1 MCTATVV
8 LLMRVIFITI
18 CIHSFI
24 HSFIHVFI
32 PQMTMRLRHPN
43 IVLFMGFC
51 ASGRDFM
58 IITELC
64 LQGSVHDVIA
74 SSQERRWGAAHHN
87 AAEHF
92 SWALRLAIDITRGM
106 SYLHHAWRD
115 PVVHQDLKSPNVG
128 HSVLKIVTRRKFGDI
143 LLICTVQ
150 RCFFRLTI
158 GISIFS
164 NAAVLISI
172 LLLLLR
178 CVGV

>member
-1 MCTATVV
+1 
-8 LLMRVIFITI
+8 
-18 CIHSFI
+18 
-24 HSFIHVFI
+24 
-32 PQMTMRLRHPN
+32 MRLRHPN

-128 HSVLKIVTRRKFGDI
+128 HF
-143 LLICTVQ
+143 C
-150 RCFFRLTI
+150 
-158 GISIFS
+158 
-164 NAAVLISI
+164 
-172 LLLLLR
+172 
-178 CVGV
+178 